1 MSQRVKVAIDVHE
14 SIVGE
19 TVETLW
25 AEKTEGGYRLLNSP
39 WYAKGVSYLDV
50 VEVAAAA
57 DGFLEVTRKIGTA
70 GHSTYRLL
78 IEGDADSVR
87 SWDEMQSLGCTCEES
102 LKNGFRLLAV
112 DVPPECD
119 INAAYSLM
127 EAGENLGIWQFEEGD
142 VNHPL
147 NRAS

>member
-1 MSQRVKVAIDVHE
+1 MSQRVKVVIDVPE

-19 TVETLW
+19 TFETLW
-25 AEKTEGGYRLLNSP
+25 AEKADGGYRLLNSP

-50 VEVAAAA
+50 VEVVAVA
-57 DGFLEVTRKIGTA
+57 DGYLKLTRKIGTA

-78 IEGDADSVR
+78 IQDDADWVR
-87 SWDEMQSLGCTCEES
+87 SWEEIQSLGCTYEES
-102 LKNGFRLLAV
+102 LDNGFRLLAV

-119 INAAYSLM
+119 IHAAYSLM
-127 EAGENLGIWQFEEGD
+127 EAGERLGIWQFEEGD

-147 NRAS
+147 HRAS